1 MEDQKSL
8 SLRSEFIASHTENA
22 ISLIRKSDE
31 FNQNYVIYRVK
42 LKPIEVSEAVRGS
55 ILRSMDSGKTYVQI
69 GGITLMINTIAS
81 IEPIP
86 LKDKLFEEQY
96 QKMKMSFEND

>member
-8 SLRSEFIASHTENA
+8 SLRSEFIGNHTENA

-42 LKPIEVSEAVRGS
+42 LKPIEVSESVRDS

-86 LKDKLFEEQY
+86 LKDRLFDEQY
-96 QKMKMSFEND
+96 QEMKKRFEND